1 MQRCSQ
7 FKAETVHTRKMHLR
21 TRKSGYFPESYTTI
35 KLNTCL
41 IMFYNVLWCFTFLL
55 VLKDMNLQEVSTA
68 SCYYKSFAAAVT
80 VSPLVPFSISGRH
93 LASLKGN
100 SVSAKHQTSQKS
112 VFFAISEK
120 QHVTTCAQM
129 TILAAFM
136 VGFIEF
142 IVVFSQTSN
151 IVWVWPLPFRES
163 GPQPSAPEMPAK
175 RGRRRPKIYYIQML
189 HGKWNM
195 LSTFIYHTFV

>member
-1 MQRCSQ
+1 
-7 FKAETVHTRKMHLR
+7 
-21 TRKSGYFPESYTTI
+21 
-35 KLNTCL
+35 
-41 IMFYNVLWCFTFLL
+41 MFYNVLWCFTFLL

-112 VFFAISEK
+112 VSFAISEK
-120 QHVTTCAQM
+120 QHVTTCTQM

-136 VGFIEF
+136 VGFI
-142 IVVFSQTSN
+142 VVF
-151 IVWVWPLPFRES
+151 
-163 GPQPSAPEMPAK
+163 
-175 RGRRRPKIYYIQML
+175 PKPP
-189 HGKWNM
+189 
-195 LSTFIYHTFV
+195 T